1 MAEKV
6 FIALLIVAAVLLL
19 SFVVWLIISEYME
32 RQNARQRE
40 RDFLKAMQELEQ
52 AAGLAANT
60 EPVKRKDTDQGASQA
75 EPQRVGKP
83 SSEDKKPVKY
93 ERFRMKRR
101 DVTVNLKPQRE
112 EDRTQDRGRE

>member
-6 FIALLIVAAVLLL
+6 IIIVALVAAIGAAAM
-19 SFVVWLIISEYME
+19 FFCIISEE
-32 RQNARQRE
+32 RNRE
-40 RDFLKAMQELEQ
+40 REAEEATRSFEKAMQELEK